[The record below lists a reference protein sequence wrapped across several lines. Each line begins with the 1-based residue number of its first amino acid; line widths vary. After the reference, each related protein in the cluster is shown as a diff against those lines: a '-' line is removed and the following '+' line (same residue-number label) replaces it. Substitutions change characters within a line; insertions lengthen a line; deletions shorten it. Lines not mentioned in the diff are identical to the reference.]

1 MTYCEQFP
9 QRIFS
14 RDFTQTSQVKEF
26 DGLLT
31 LLIATILLHVST
43 THIFVILDH
52 AISNKLR
59 HQYTVLLYY
68 RNVLQRIGCVRVDP
82 GSSIQ
87 RHTVGIL
94 MSFVLC

>member
-1 MTYCEQFP
+1 M
-9 QRIFS
+9 
-14 RDFTQTSQVKEF
+14 
-26 DGLLT
+26 
-31 LLIATILLHVST
+31 ATILLHVST

-82 GSSIQ
+82 GSIHSGYFNELCSMLDDSDII
-87 RHTVGIL
+87 RTIYTYSNKMAYDVTVPQTED
-94 MSFVLC
+94 